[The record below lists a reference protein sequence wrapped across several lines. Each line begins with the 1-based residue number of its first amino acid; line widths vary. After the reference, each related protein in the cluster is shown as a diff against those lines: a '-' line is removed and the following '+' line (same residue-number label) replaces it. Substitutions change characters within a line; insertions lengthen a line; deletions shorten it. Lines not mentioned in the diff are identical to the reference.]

1 MEAKLRIE
9 RLRQNVSGG
18 QEGGAEHKGAP
29 GQGWTRA
36 LLPQKKY
43 TRGPEATQW
52 FGERQLCFCLGLPE
66 PPWQAW

>member
-36 LLPQKKY
+36 LL
-43 TRGPEATQW
+43 
-52 FGERQLCFCLGLPE
+52 L
-66 PPWQAW
+66 